1 MDLLTELMRV
11 KRIDDEKEE
20 KEPDMGPEADP
31 KDDGADLPD
40 DAAGEE
46 GQGEEFDDDD
56 VTLGSDEPDL
66 DEPGA
71 GAGYGDAPAGGDAD
85 GFEDPELDDI
95 AGDDAELGGEDPAG
109 GSEDPNRAGV
119 IRYVKGAHLVYKRE
133 QEDGTYEEMWI
144 FNSGEFKKD
153 MNVKKA
159 ILAGTD
165 IPVNATASADG
176 AQEMTMWS
184 AGNADIVL
192 IKGLPQ

>member
-11 KRIDDEKEE
+11 KRIEDEKEE
-20 KEPDMGPEADP
+20 KEPELGAEEAP
-31 KDDGADLPD
+31 QDDGEDFPGD
-40 DAAGEE
+40 DAEA

-56 VTLGSDEPDL
+56 VKLGSEDPDL

-71 GAGYGDAPAGGDAD
+71 GPGYGDAPAGVDDTGPE
-85 GFEDPELDDI
+85 GFEDPEFDDI
-95 AGDDAELGGEDPAG
+95 AADGED
-109 GSEDPNRAGV
+109 GSERGTDDPNRAGV
-119 IRYVKGAHLVYKRE
+119 IRTVKGAHLVYKRE

-176 AQEMTMWS
+176 AQEMSMWS
-184 AGNADIVL
+184 AGNADIIL